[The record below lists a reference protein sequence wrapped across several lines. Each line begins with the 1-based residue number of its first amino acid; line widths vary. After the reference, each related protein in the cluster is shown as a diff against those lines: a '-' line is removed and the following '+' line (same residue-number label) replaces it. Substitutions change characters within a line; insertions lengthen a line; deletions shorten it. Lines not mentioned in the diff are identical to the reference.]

1 MRAATRSQPEWPGR
15 KGGSYEWYEIQDN
28 TAYFAEFLQPKI
40 LYQEIQYHP
49 SYSLDRS
56 GLLTNNKCCF
66 ITSDDPW
73 LLAVLNSP
81 LMWWYNWRHLG
92 HAKDEALTPQGF
104 QMEMLPIARCD
115 GTNPAAPASVNALRE
130 IQTEIQEARKLLV
143 DWYRGSLGVVR
154 ITNLLR
160 DPFELD
166 ADEFVAAIQ
175 RARPARL
182 GAFNTAAVRQVRA
195 EHSNII
201 VPAARRLAEAQ
212 KHERALSELVNEAYG
227 LTQQDVNLMWRTAPP
242 RMPIAGPSGG
252 ANTPVIVDAE
262 AEFVHEPSE

>member
-130 IQTEIQEARKLLV
+130 IQTE
-143 DWYRGSLGVVR
+143 D
-154 ITNLLR
+154 
-160 DPFELD
+160 
-166 ADEFVAAIQ
+166 
-175 RARPARL
+175 
-182 GAFNTAAVRQVRA
+182 
-195 EHSNII
+195 
-201 VPAARRLAEAQ
+201 
-212 KHERALSELVNEAYG
+212 
-227 LTQQDVNLMWRTAPP
+227 
-242 RMPIAGPSGG
+242 SGG
-252 ANTPVIVDAE
+252 SE
-262 AEFVHEPSE
+262 AFGPLVSR